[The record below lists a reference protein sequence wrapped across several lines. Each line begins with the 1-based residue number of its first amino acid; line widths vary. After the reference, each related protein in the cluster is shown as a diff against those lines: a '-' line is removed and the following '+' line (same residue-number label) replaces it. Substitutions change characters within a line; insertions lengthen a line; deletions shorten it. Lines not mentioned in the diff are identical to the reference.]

1 MQSDAANV
9 HTTNLD
15 LLARIWFHLYYLGS
29 SVLSAY
35 IARNRSFDKVGSLEI
50 DARANHDD
58 DDDDQVSP
66 RKARPHP
73 RRRRRFVYCTGSGPI
88 QKYKY

>member
-1 MQSDAANV
+1 MYTQLISIFW
-9 HTTNLD
+9 
-15 LLARIWFHLYYLGS
+15 RIWFHLYYLVS

-35 IARNRSFDKVGSLEI
+35 IARNRSFDKVGSLEL
-50 DARANHDD
+50 DARATHDD
-58 DDDDQVSP
+58 DDDDQVSS
-66 RKARPHP
+66 RKTRPHP